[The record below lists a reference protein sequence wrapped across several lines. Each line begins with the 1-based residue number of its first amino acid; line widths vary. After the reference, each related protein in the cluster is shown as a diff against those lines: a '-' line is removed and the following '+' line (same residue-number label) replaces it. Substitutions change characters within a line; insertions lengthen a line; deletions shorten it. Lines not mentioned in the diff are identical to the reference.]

1 MKTTP
6 YIKTTFG
13 TMLTVRQLNEAIRL
27 GALLHGGEV
36 DFYGPA
42 GADADLVIKCNE
54 LSSPFVV
61 KYGDESVEFQ
71 FVQADHEMLT
81 CIRVI
86 LDDDLMFE
94 MPENLKVQG
103 SSENLSLDR
112 QGA

>member
-71 FVQADHEMLT
+71 FSETDHRMLA
-81 CIRVI
+81 CIRLI
-86 LDDDLMFE
+86 LDADLMFE
-94 MPENLKVQG
+94 MTTNPIIQTSAE
-103 SSENLSLDR
+103 ELSFDR
-112 QGA
+112 LGA